1 MREDAALRCRTV
13 ICLWSLPRRITLTL
27 TLCPNPPPSRRTLLA
42 LASSREGGH
51 PELEGVVV
59 RDVTRSAV
67 GSLGL
72 VATVLVQTQVRGRG
86 RVGVDGV
93 PHK

>member
-1 MREDAALRCRTV
+1 MPCPQPAL
-13 ICLWSLPRRITLTL
+13 P
-27 TLCPNPPPSRRTLLA
+27 RRTLLA

-51 PELEGVVV
+51 PELEAVVV

-72 VATVLVQTQVRGRG
+72 VATVLVQTQVGAG
-86 RVGVDGV
+86 GSGCKLGGVRLDT
-93 PHK
+93 